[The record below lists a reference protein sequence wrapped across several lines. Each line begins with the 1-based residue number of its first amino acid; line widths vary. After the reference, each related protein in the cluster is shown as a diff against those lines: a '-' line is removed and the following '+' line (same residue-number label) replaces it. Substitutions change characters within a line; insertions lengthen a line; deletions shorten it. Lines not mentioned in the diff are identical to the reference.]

1 MIVVGCWITIIVY
14 GEVSAFGVTTWLAF
28 MYWLSYIKVFITL
41 VKYIPQV
48 YLNWRRKSTV
58 GWSIWNVLLDFT
70 GGVFSFLQLFV
81 NALDEG
87 EQRLLLP
94 SLLLHINAALY
105 YPMAH
110 WSCL

>member
-14 GEVSAFGVTTWLAF
+14 GEFSAWGVSSWLAF

-48 YLNWRRKSTV
+48 YLNWKRKSTV

-81 NALDEG
+81 NSLEEG
-87 EQRLLLP
+87 
-94 SLLLHINAALY
+94 
-105 YPMAH
+105 
-110 WSCL
+110 WSS